1 MTMDSSR
8 IRGGVALQGNVRI
21 QGSKNAALP
30 ILAATLLTGDSSLLK
45 NCPRIADV
53 YAMASLLKD
62 LGCSVNWQENGIEVD
77 SSRVRREE
85 MQSEAVKGMRSS
97 LCLLGALLGRCSE
110 VVMEYPGGC
119 CIGARPIDL
128 HLYALSRMGVEF
140 LETDGKL
147 HATADRLHGAEI
159 VLPKPS
165 VGATENVILAAVC
178 AEGDTVLEGAA
189 REPEIE
195 ALCDYLGACGAWI
208 EGTGSGRIVIR
219 GGRKLY
225 GTEFSIPADRIVA
238 GTYLLACM
246 GTGGNIFLENAY
258 GSELEAVLQV
268 AEQMGGHICS
278 TNQGI
283 YVQGPIRPKAVS
295 HIETA
300 PYPGFPT
307 DLQSMALAVE
317 TVGEGETVIE
327 ETIFENRF
335 RVVEELRQR
344 GACIEQMDERSVLVK
359 GVPSLTGTEVTA
371 KELRG
376 GAALVIAALMARGK
390 TTVSGCS
397 YIYRGYEN
405 ICRDFRELGARV
417 ISV

>member
-1 MTMDSSR
+1 
-8 IRGGVALQGNVRI
+8 
-21 QGSKNAALP
+21 
-30 ILAATLLTGDSSLLK
+30 
-45 NCPRIADV
+45 
-53 YAMASLLKD
+53 
-62 LGCSVNWQENGIEVD
+62 
-77 SSRVRREE
+77 
-85 MQSEAVKGMRSS
+85 
-97 LCLLGALLGRCSE
+97 
-110 VVMEYPGGC
+110 MEYPGGC

-195 ALCDYLGACGAWI
+195 ALCDYLGECGAWI
-208 EGTGSGRIVIR
+208 EGAGSGRIVIR

-335 RVVEELRQR
+335 RVVEELRQM

-405 ICRDFRELGARV
+405 ICRDFRELGARI